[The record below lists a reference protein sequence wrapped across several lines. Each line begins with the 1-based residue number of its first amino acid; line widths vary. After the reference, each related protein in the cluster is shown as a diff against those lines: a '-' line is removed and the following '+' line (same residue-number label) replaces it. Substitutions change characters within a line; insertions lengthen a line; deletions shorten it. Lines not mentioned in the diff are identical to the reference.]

1 MTEQGT
7 AIVTGAARGIGRA
20 VVERL
25 VRRGLDVVG
34 IDRDGPAVDA
44 MAAEVGREAGDGC
57 GSVTGMAVDVSHRD
71 AVEAAFAEIGNGPGP
86 VRVLVNAAGITGA
99 TGIKAHE
106 VDPEDFDA
114 VYRVNLRAAFLLTR
128 ATVPLMLPHGY
139 GRILHIASIAGK
151 EGNAGMTA
159 YSATK
164 AGLIGLVK
172 SAAKD
177 YAEAGI
183 AINALAPAV
192 IRTAMVAAMP
202 EHQVRY
208 MTDRIPMKR
217 TGTLD
222 EAAAM
227 IEFIVSP
234 ACAFTTGFTFDLSG
248 GRATY

>member
-1 MTEQGT
+1 MSEQGT
-7 AIVTGAARGIGRA
+7 AVVSGAARGIGRA
-20 VVERL
+20 VMERL
-25 VRRGLDVVG
+25 MRRGLDVIG
-34 IDRDGPAVDA
+34 LDRDGPAVDA
-44 MAAEVGREAGDGC
+44 MVAEVTREADGA
-57 GSVTGMAVDVSHRD
+57 GSVTGMTVDVSHRD
-71 AVEAAFAEIGNGPGP
+71 AVEAAFAEIGRGDGP
-86 VRVLVNAAGITGA
+86 VRILVNAAGITGH

-128 ATVPLMLPHGY
+128 AVVPLMLPHGY

-177 YAEAGI
+177 YAESGI

-227 IEFIVSP
+227 IAFIVSP
-234 ACAFTTGFTFDLSG
+234 DCAFTTGFTFDLSG